1 MKEIKIATGL
11 EEYRLNDKCTVSF
24 NPSDPAFAERLY
36 SGLENLQKKQ
46 EQKENDVEKMSPRE
60 TFDYVEKLNAEMRE
74 TIDGIFNAPVCDNVF
89 GDMSL
94 YAFADGAPLWYNLL
108 AAILDVLDESLK
120 REKMFHS
127 DRLSKYTKKYQK

>member
-11 EEYRLNDKCTVSF
+11 EEYRLNDKFTVSF
-24 NPSDPAFAERLY
+24 NPSDPAFADRLY